1 MLHSIHAQ
9 GTKANLLVRGA
20 ILALGVSLALCL
32 WLLVAPSQEAR
43 AQGNTPPS
51 VERDSPSSSSVS
63 LETGDTQTF
72 TATGTGEATYLGSWE
87 FFINGSSEG
96 GQSLSSTLSHQA
108 SFTLLFNSAGT
119 HTIKISFTDLAD
131 TTGSTTWRVTVTD
144 PQSNEAPRIT
154 SSSPSR
160 RITVEEDDRETFSFT
175 ATDDDN
181 NINEW
186 SYYVDG
192 KLEGGQSLSLT
203 GSISTSFTHEF
214 TRDGVFDVELEV
226 TDSDGET
233 DDYEWEVTVEEENSE
248 PRVNKV
254 SPLSTP
260 RLRPGDSET
269 FEAEA
274 TDRDD
279 NISQVE
285 WTVDGRSVS
294 GQSLSL
300 TGSIERSYTHVFSS
314 AGTVDVE
321 VEFTDQAGGSDS
333 VSWTVYVETEDTN
346 RPPRASHV
354 SPSASLALDI
364 GDTQTFTASA
374 TDPDSNIS
382 QIQWFVNGQSVSG
395 QSLSL
400 TGSIERSHTHTFS
413 GGTYEIEARVTDSD
427 GLSDSVI
434 WELSAGDP
442 PVIGRLGCSPTRVEE
457 GVSVSCT
464 PQTRGGSVSTYQWGA
479 SGGIPPSGS
488 SGAFSTHWN
497 SSGTKRVSL
506 RVCNSD
512 GCDSEEQNIT
522 VVDSGDANTEERRFV
537 PSPVQINQP
546 PLVSP
551 VSPLSSVVLDV
562 GDSQTFTAKAKDA
575 DDNITSIEWLVN
587 GVTEDRESFGRSSP
601 VEKSFT
607 YIATSAGHYEVRA
620 VFTDSDGAS
629 GYMEW
634 EFEAI
639 DPKPQINGLGC
650 APVSLEVG
658 ESFACSPSL
667 SGSAPARYNWTAN
680 GAVPTVGYSR
690 EFSATWDT
698 AGQKQVALEVCDA
711 QGNCD
716 STTQTVPVLPPTPP
730 PQIDSL
736 GCYTP
741 GLNIDWQLLCRPQLS
756 GGPAVSFSWTARGA
770 FPPGSR
776 NETFAIMSWNAPG
789 NREVSLEVCNRRG
802 ECETL
807 SQSVTIGGTAQSPQI
822 DSLGCTPGTVE
833 VAEEVACTPSL
844 SGGPAERFNWS
855 AEDAA
860 PWLGYGAEFST
871 RWNSPRRKVI
881 ELEVCDA
888 EELCDTGQQA
898 IAVEGAPGAPPV
910 IHNLGC
916 SASVVEVGEYIT
928 CNPEFSA
935 DGPVEYIWEATGS
948 FPDYGD
954 ARGFRTRLAYA
965 GTEVITLLLCTDDEC
980 DYSVHNVEVV
990 DEVTD
995 NRPPVATIVSP
1006 SSPVTVRVDDHITF
1020 TAQASDPDGSLSL
1033 LGWVVTGTLG
1043 LPIRSGFS
1051 PITTPTQGL
1060 GIRFPSPG
1068 FYTVSVI
1075 YYDRDW
1081 EKSIVQWEVT
1091 ATQAPTV
1098 IGSQDTF
1105 DGALSGTNGAELF
1118 LVYASEDRFLR
1129 MALNGPPNADFDL
1142 YARLSESESGGWQLL
1157 SENPGSQ
1164 ESIQI
1169 ANTVAGWYELLVT
1182 SRRGGG
1188 AFTLLTRTD
1197 EVHLDITFTSSTL
1210 RRNQPKIQV
1219 EISKDC
1225 GLFDPLPLIEP
1236 DRWIAGSRAT
1246 SKISIDLTGFAI
1258 RNPECYLDYESE
1270 KGWRIKLK
1278 GVQGHRLDEVS
1289 VRLVYDDFEW
1299 VLTALELPNE
1309 LLGDEVTI
1317 WVPLEDEHKLLE
1329 AAEFVANFIILD
1341 DINTL
1346 RSPEASFASKALAA
1360 GLIGL
1365 NFIPPAK
1372 VPALLGRTGFVG
1384 IKVAIKYGKP
1394 AVKSVDDVV
1403 SLGQIDK
1410 AIKKADVPSFR
1421 NTIITSKAVANV
1433 HSRILGMSGNI
1444 AKRSPKSLDDFF
1456 WVDSNKAVDEFSK
1469 VSHLR
1474 IGHKGKKL
1482 TAREYWDQ
1490 IIADL
1495 GAGKTLDG
1503 PQAGFYQEL
1512 KVAAAAKSIGMKL
1525 PDNWLRK
1532 GFGPAGRQV
1541 TDLDVL
1547 AEYDGVRVAFD
1558 VKADWLKHSR
1568 DTEIGKVLSGID
1580 NFAKAADEES
1590 VQLAVAIGKRVPDS
1604 SALVRMADHG
1614 IEYVEWID

>member
-1 MLHSIHAQ
+1 MLHPIHAQ

-32 WLLVAPSQEAR
+32 WLIVAPSQEAR

-72 TATGTGEATYLGSWE
+72 TATGTGEATYLTSWSFYADDVWKAGGSLDLE
-87 FFINGSSEG
+87 LSYQGTISLRFGSTGSF
-96 GQSLSSTLSHQA
+96 TVKA
-108 SFTLLFNSAGT
+108 SFTDAANS
-119 HTIKISFTDLAD
+119 
-131 TTGSTTWRVTVTD
+131 TGSTTWRVTVTD

-154 SSSPSR
+154 STSPSR

-192 KLEGGQSLSLT
+192 KLEGGQSLSPT
-203 GSISTSFTHEF
+203 GSISTSFSYRF
-214 TRDGVFDVELEV
+214 TRDGVVDVELEV

-248 PRVNKV
+248 PQVNKV

-300 TGSIERSYTHVFSS
+300 TGSIDRSHTHVFPS
-314 AGTVDVE
+314 AGTFDVE

-346 RPPRASHV
+346 RPPTASHV
-354 SPSASLALDI
+354 SPFVSLALDI
-364 GDTQTFTASA
+364 GDSQTFTASA

-551 VSPLSSVVLDV
+551 VSPLISVILDV

-680 GAVPTVGYSR
+680 GAVTTVGYSR
-690 EFSATWDT
+690 EFSAKWDT
-698 AGQKQVALEVCDA
+698 AGQKQIALEVCDA

-716 STTQTVPVLPPTPP
+716 STTQTVTVLPPTPP

-741 GLNIDWQLLCRPQLS
+741 SLNIDWQLLCRPQLS

-770 FPPGSR
+770 FPPGGR
-776 NETFAIMSWNAPG
+776 NETFAIRSWNAPG

-807 SQSVTIGGTAQSPQI
+807 SQSVTIGGTAQPPQI

-871 RWNSPRRKVI
+871 RWNSPGRKVI

-888 EELCDTGQQA
+888 EGLCDTGQQA
-898 IAVEGAPGAPPV
+898 ISVEGAPGAPPV

-935 DGPVEYIWEATGS
+935 DGPVEYIWEATGG

-965 GTEVITLLLCTDDEC
+965 GTEVITLLLCADDEC
-980 DYSVHNVEVV
+980 NYLVHNVEVV

-995 NRPPVATIVSP
+995 NRPPIAIRVSP
-1006 SSPVTVRVDDHITF
+1006 DSPVTVLVGERYTF
-1020 TAQASDPDGSLSL
+1020 VAQATDPDGDLRTVSWYVRTWLSPSAFGFSSVASSTQQFSHVFRSPGQYRVSASYYDSEGQSSVATWYVTAVEGAPIPEPALESFNESL
-1033 LGWVVTGTLG
+1033 LTLQE
-1043 LPIRSGFS
+1043 IK
-1051 PITTPTQGL
+1051 
-1060 GIRFPSPG
+1060 
-1068 FYTVSVI
+1068 
-1075 YYDRDW
+1075 RDW
-1081 EKSIVQWEVT
+1081 LACTDENPDNET
-1091 ATQAPTV
+1091 
-1098 IGSQDTF
+1098 
-1105 DGALSGTNGAELF
+1105 LC
-1118 LVYASEDRFLR
+1118 
-1129 MALNGPPNADFDL
+1129 
-1142 YARLSESESGGWQLL
+1142 LSESEGAPLAGTAAANLSSIFDQYRDQGFGHVFIGFVQTILRHALLAKLEIVNAEAFILEGAACGQACLEMELPGSESPWYLMGWLIAGFVPGVDIFTDGRDVLVSVATCATGLL
-1157 SENPGSQ
+1157 SLDGCDWLDLGINGLGFGS
-1164 ESIQI
+1164 S
-1169 ANTVAGWYELLVT
+1169 
-1182 SRRGGG
+1182 
-1188 AFTLLTRTD
+1188 F
-1197 EVHLDITFTSSTL
+1197 
-1210 RRNQPKIQV
+1210 
-1219 EISKDC
+1219 
-1225 GLFDPLPLIEP
+1225 
-1236 DRWIAGSRAT
+1236 
-1246 SKISIDLTGFAI
+1246 
-1258 RNPECYLDYESE
+1258 
-1270 KGWRIKLK
+1270 
-1278 GVQGHRLDEVS
+1278 
-1289 VRLVYDDFEW
+1289 
-1299 VLTALELPNE
+1299 
-1309 LLGDEVTI
+1309 
-1317 WVPLEDEHKLLE
+1317 VPLGVGQVGNAPQ
-1329 AAEFVANFIILD
+1329 AAKHVA
-1341 DINTL
+1341 
-1346 RSPEASFASKALAA
+1346 KY
-1360 GLIGL
+1360 
-1365 NFIPPAK
+1365 
-1372 VPALLGRTGFVG
+1372 
-1384 IKVAIKYGKP
+1384 AIKNP
-1394 AVKSVDDVV
+1394 
-1403 SLGQIDK
+1403 LE
-1410 AIKKADVPSFR
+1410 
-1421 NTIITSKAVANV
+1421 T
-1433 HSRILGMSGNI
+1433 
-1444 AKRSPKSLDDFF
+1444 AKHLK
-1456 WVDSNKAVDEFSK
+1456 VFSK
-1469 VSHLR
+1469 VPGYEAGVDEIAVFTANRFIPSQKDKTEFVGVLMGEKAGLYREVKIKSTPGIFLKIRSSHISGGLDAD
-1474 IGHKGKKL
+1474 GKSLFDNHVAFDSLIDEANLVHPRFQKASGKRPAEL
-1482 TAREYWDQ
+1482 QWIVDAGERVGMAR
-1490 IIADL
+1490 
-1495 GAGKTLDG
+1495 
-1503 PQAGFYQEL
+1503 
-1512 KVAAAAKSIGMKL
+1512 VARYGDSFATPIYT
-1525 PDNWLRK
+1525 
-1532 GFGPAGRQV
+1532 V
-1541 TDLDVL
+1541 ITDLD
-1547 AEYDGVRVAFD
+1547 
-1558 VKADWLKHSR
+1558 
-1568 DTEIGKVLSGID
+1568 GKVITAHPGIPSVKIGLKYDPSQVISGS
-1580 NFAKAADEES
+1580 N
-1590 VQLAVAIGKRVPDS
+1590 
-1604 SALVRMADHG
+1604 
-1614 IEYVEWID
+1614 